1 MHTQSIG
8 FLVLLATA
16 ILVASAAAGDVVIR
30 PEAAPGPLDNPMK
43 GWCPYTNAGPIRQPY
58 SMVFLYT
65 SWKVL
70 EPEEGRYAFD
80 RWEKAEWSVP
90 DAAGKHVVLRVY
102 VDYPSR
108 PSGLPDWLEGSI
120 RLSPYKDHGGGVS
133 PDYDSPRLIAAMEKL
148 IEAMGRRYDG
158 DPRVAFI
165 ELGLLG
171 FWGEWH
177 TWPRDALYAKPDTER
192 RVIDAYRR
200 AFPHKI
206 LMARYARDDAG
217 RQPWLGFHDDMFPE
231 DTDNGHDWS
240 FLAGLRR
247 SGRGGNWQRA
257 AVGGEMVPHRAK
269 EWLGKGAEQTL
280 TMIDRGHFS
289 WVGPYCPALD
299 RSQSPEF
306 RQTSEAIVRK
316 LGYQFR
322 LTELRHAAEVAKA
335 EALTVTI
342 RGVNEGVAPFYYPWR
357 VEMALIDDSGKPAAR
372 VPVDCDI
379 RTWLPGSFEIAGR
392 AVLAISVGRYK
403 LAFGII
409 DPWSGRPAI
418 RLANALPDHEG
429 WTTLSTV
436 VIDGTH

>member
-1 MHTQSIG
+1 MRG
-8 FLVLLATA
+8 RALGVWVCLVTA
-16 ILVASAAAGDVVIR
+16 ALIARAPAGEVVVR
-30 PEAAPGPLDNPMK
+30 PEAAPGPLDNPLK
-43 GWCPYTNAGPIRQPY
+43 GWCPYANAGPIRQPY

-65 SWKVL
+65 SWKDL

-80 RWEKAEWSVP
+80 RWEQKAWSVP
-90 DAAGKHVVLRVY
+90 EAAGKHVVLRVY

-108 PSGLPDWLEGSI
+108 PSGLPDWLKGKVALTRYTE
-120 RLSPYKDHGGGVS
+120 HGGGLS
-133 PDYDSPRLIAAMEKL
+133 PDYDNPRLIAALARL

-158 DPRVAFI
+158 HPRVAFI

-177 TWPRDALYAKPDTER
+177 TWPRDALYAKPETER
-192 RVIDAYRR
+192 QAIDAYRR

-206 LMARYARDDAG
+206 LMARYARGDAG
-217 RQPWLGFHDDMFPE
+217 RQPWLGFHDDLFPE
-231 DTDNGHDWS
+231 DSDNGHDWS

-247 SGRGGNWQRA
+247 SGRDGNWQRA
-257 AVGGEMVPHRAK
+257 AIGGEMVPHRAK

-306 RQTSEAIVRK
+306 VKTSQAVVRR

-335 EALTVTI
+335 ETITVTI

-357 VEMALIDDSGKPAAR
+357 VDLALIDDSGKPAAQF
-372 VPVDCDI
+372 PVDCDI
-379 RTWLPGSFEIAGR
+379 RTWLPGSFDVAGR
-392 AVLAISVGRYK
+392 AVVSVSAGRYK
-403 LAFGII
+403 LALGII
-409 DPWSGRPAI
+409 DPWSDRPAI
-418 RLANALPDHEG
+418 RFANALPIHEG
-429 WTTLSTV
+429 WTVLSTV
-436 VIDGTH
+436 VIGRLD